1 MTSKT
6 ATSPAHAD
14 ALDRASVL
22 STLGA
27 QGCMILL
34 DPALRPPAEDPSWP
48 ADDAQAPVSIAMAHP
63 RVDPSVVPQLLTLH
77 PNDESHA
84 RMLVYTLDEAQAD
97 CDRESLSHGRGRRIG
112 AWLVTP
118 APASEVGDHLG
129 RVMLQ
134 RHALTHAQVWL
145 RLHDPAVLWLLW
157 PELSAQQ
164 QTALLGPI
172 EAAYLLD
179 PLGKIEMIRR
189 PAAAAS
195 AHGLEL
201 TPQQWTTVDAT
212 GAANQALRDW
222 SSMPAGTPIRL
233 HAQVAVAAV
242 KRAAL
247 RGFSDTSD
255 QALFA
260 RLALTVHPRF
270 DRHPWVTQRLDER
283 APEDYFSGLV
293 ADLDE
298 AQWQQIATDL
308 RVNAVPAGDEPEH
321 LAATPWPAPTSTH

>member
-22 STLGA
+22 SILGA
-27 QGCMILL
+27 RGCMVLL
-34 DPALRPPAEDPSWP
+34 DPALRPPAQDPSWP
-48 ADDAQAPVSIAMAHP
+48 ADDSQVPVSIAMEHP
-63 RVDPSVVPQLLTLH
+63 RVDPSVVPQLLTLR

-84 RMLVYTLDEAQAD
+84 RMLAYTLDEAQAD
-97 CDRESLSHGRGRRIG
+97 CHRESLSHGRGRRIG
-112 AWLVTP
+112 AWLVTT
-118 APASEVGDHLG
+118 APASEVGAHLG

-145 RLHDPAVLWLLW
+145 RLHDPAVLWLIW
-157 PELSAQQ
+157 PELSEQQ
-164 QTALLGPI
+164 QLALLGPI

-179 PLGKIEMIRR
+179 PLGRIEMIRR

-195 AHGLEL
+195 PHGLEL
-201 TPQQWTTVDAT
+201 TPQQWSGIDAAS
-212 GAANQALRDW
+212 AANLALRDW
-222 SSMPAGTPIRL
+222 SSMPANTSIRL
-233 HAQVAVAAV
+233 HAQAAVAAV

-247 RGFSDTSD
+247 LGFSDTND
-255 QALFA
+255 QAHFA
-260 RLALTVHPRF
+260 LLALTVHPRF

-308 RVNAVPAGDEPEH
+308 RVNAVPAGDTPEH
-321 LAATPWPAPTSTH
+321 VATTPSSAPTSTH